1 MSIVLNGTTGITTP
15 DLDSS
20 DLTVTKAGTPI
31 IADRT
36 GSNGTIL
43 DLKKDGS
50 TVGSIG
56 SRAGVS
62 SYIALDP
69 RTNGVSLHGVG
80 QQLRPGDETGALED
94 ATIDL
99 GGASQRFK
107 DLHLSGKTHSQI
119 IGDGEAGLLFNSGT
133 QDGVLPYNLTAGTLD
148 ARGTT
153 DIGASGFKFKDLYLS
168 GGVYLGGTGAA
179 NKLDD
184 YEEGTWTPA
193 IILGG
198 LSVNVSHRA
207 TYVKVGSSVHITAY
221 FTVNGT
227 GNTGHLR
234 IGHLPFSSPSNGY
247 SVGGIDFQVGGK
259 AGAYNRITSSN
270 NFLEV
275 LYSGD
280 SPSVTRLN
288 LEGGQVGHG
297 YVILSLTYS
306 IA

>member
-15 DLDSS
+15 DLDTDGLTSNGIDDNATSTAMTLDSSGNVLVGKTSADFGASVGMEMRSNDTLYVARSGGASLALNRTSS
-20 DLTVTKAGTPI
+20 DGD
-31 IADRT
+31 IATFR
-36 GSNGTIL
+36 
-43 DLKKDGS
+43 KDDS

-56 SRAGVS
+56 SAASGADFYVSGSGSASGV
-62 SYIALDP
+62 Y
-69 RTNGVSLHGVG
+69 
-80 QQLRPGDETGALED
+80 
-94 ATIDL
+94 
-99 GGASQRFK
+99 
-107 DLHLSGKTHSQI
+107 
-119 IGDGEAGLLFNSGT
+119 FNAN
-133 QDGVLPYNLTAGTLD
+133 GVLPALGGSPSNGTEDLGQPD
-148 ARGTT
+148 LRW
-153 DIGASGFKFKDLYLS
+153 KDLYLS